1 MGLDVD
7 LIQFTDLDTEAIL
20 KFARASREPGAL
32 NCKAIARAL
41 GLPENIVGSN
51 FYSGT
56 QISYASE
63 KHGAWPLV
71 GEWTSFRSTRELIE
85 FFTGKDFYFVFPE
98 AIGDPEY
105 LRPNWAASRKKLHDI
120 LEQIRHLKPAQ
131 MEHYRQ
137 QFILPEI
144 PPQYLEK
151 VPSSMQ
157 ATSAQLLGN
166 HIAQIEVIIE
176 TLDHVLNHKK
186 PHEFLLR
193 WSA

>member
-7 LIQFTDLDTEAIL
+7 LIQFTDLETEAIL

-41 GLPENIVGSN
+41 GLPEKIVGSY

-56 QISYASE
+56 KISYASE
-63 KHGAWPLV
+63 KHGPWPLV

-85 FFTGKDFYFVFPE
+85 FFTGKNFYFIFPE
-98 AIGDPEY
+98 ARGDPEY

-120 LEQIRHLKPAQ
+120 LEQIRQLEPAQ
-131 MEHYRQ
+131 MECYHR

-151 VPSSMQ
+151 VPPAMR
-157 ATSAQLLGN
+157 ATSAQLLETY
-166 HIAQIEVIIE
+166 IAQIEV
-176 TLDHVLNHKK
+176 
-186 PHEFLLR
+186 
-193 WSA
+193 